1 MEKITIQFVVII
13 ACFVGGSSTNLWA
26 QNDWENSTIFE
37 INKEPGRAEF
47 IPLQTEGKLTD
58 FSKDASPFVKSL
70 NGSWSFRWSDKPADR
85 PMDFF
90 RTDYDLT
97 NWDELPVPS
106 NWQMHGYGIPI
117 YTNTV
122 YPFKVNPPYIQHD
135 NNPVGSYRRNF
146 TIPEDW
152 DNDQNVFLHF
162 DGVKSAFYVWVN
174 GEKVGYSQ
182 GSMTPAEFNI
192 SNYLKEGENS
202 LSVEVYRWSD
212 GSYLEDQ
219 DMWRFSGIYRDVYLF
234 TTPKTA
240 ISDFYVTTDL
250 DDQFRHGDMK
260 IKTKVK
266 NSSGKDLSKLE
277 LQAYLFPK
285 GSWIDE
291 SVATLNEKIDI
302 TGNEEQEIEF
312 SQKIKNPKL
321 WSAESP
327 NLYTLV
333 LELSDS
339 DGEILER
346 ISTAIGF
353 REVEIRGGEF
363 FVNGRSIL
371 FKGVNRHEHDP
382 DCGRAIT
389 RESMMKDILMM
400 KQNNINSVRCSHYPN
415 HPEWYR
421 LCNEYG
427 IYLVDEANVESHG
440 ISYGKDILP
449 GSDPNWTAAVLA
461 RAGRMVLRDRNH
473 PSVVLWS
480 LGNEAGHGDNFF
492 KMSDHIR
499 ELDPTR
505 PIQYRQM
512 NEAADMDSRTYPT
525 PDWIIQRAK
534 EKPDRPFLMN
544 EYAHAMGNSV
554 GNLQEYWDAIE
565 AYPALI
571 GGFIWDWVDQGLRTK
586 TENGIEYFA
595 YGGDFGDK
603 PNDKNFCINGLV
615 SSDRKPN
622 PSLYEVKKVYQNVS
636 VKLINAE
643 NLTVEILNKYNFTN
657 LSDFDCSW
665 QILENGELIEEGK
678 LSDINVEPGMKK
690 QVKIPSAYNLKSGR
704 EYFLTVLFSLKEN
717 TRWAEKG
724 HIVAWDQ
731 FQISSEIP
739 NAQVEINPT
748 AELQLS
754 ESADNYEINGEGF
767 QFQIS
772 KNNGEVRSIKYKG
785 EEVLSA
791 PIVPNFWRV
800 PNDNDRGSKFE
811 QTSACWRRAS
821 ADRKVETVE
830 ANVFG
835 NDSIKISASSRLP
848 VFGTDCFVVYTIYN
862 TGIIQVNCQ
871 MELEDDVPELPR
883 FGMQFQIPDKYSQ
896 MQWYGRGPHETYQ
909 DRKSGAA
916 IGLYSGKID
925 EQSYSYVYPQENGN
939 KTDVRWVSFVDNKG
953 RGIKISGIPT
963 LDVSAWPYSME
974 DLENATHA
982 YQVPNR
988 SFYSVQV
995 DYRQRGVGGNNS
1007 WGQKPLEKYRLL
1019 DKQYSYSFIIEPLSK

>member
-1 MEKITIQFVVII
+1 MKKIRLFVLS
-13 ACFVGGSSTNLWA
+13 ACFLCSQFSNLWA

-47 IPLQTEGKLTD
+47 VPLITEGKITD
-58 FSKDASPFVKSL
+58 FSKGSSPLVKSL
-70 NGSWSFRWSDKPADR
+70 SGTWNFRWSAKPTDR
-85 PMDFF
+85 PVDFY
-90 RTDYDLT
+90 RSDYDLT
-97 NWDELPVPS
+97 NWDEILVPS
-106 NWQMHGYGIPI
+106 NWQLHGYGIPI

-122 YPFKVNPPYIQHD
+122 YPFKSNPPYIQHD

-146 TIPEDW
+146 TIPKNW
-152 DNDQNVFLHF
+152 DKDQNIFLHF

-192 SNYLKEGENS
+192 SKYLKEGENS
-202 LSVEVYRWSD
+202 LAVEVYRWSD

-219 DMWRFSGIYRDVYLF
+219 DMWRFSGIYRDVYLY
-234 TTPKTA
+234 TAPKTA

-250 DDQFRHGDMK
+250 DDRFKHADLK
-260 IKTKVK
+260 IRSKVQ
-266 NSSGKDLSKLE
+266 NSSSKDLAELE
-277 LQAYLFPK
+277 LIAHLFPK
-285 GSWIDE
+285 GSWLDE
-291 SVATLNEKIDI
+291 PVATVKQKINI
-302 TGNEEQEIEF
+302 TRNEEQLVEL
-312 SQKIKNPKL
+312 SQRIKNPKQ
-321 WSAESP
+321 WSAEFP

-333 LELSDS
+333 LELNDS
-339 DGEILER
+339 GGKTLER
-346 ISTAIGF
+346 VSADIGF

-363 FVNGRSIL
+363 FVNGKSIL

-382 DCGRAIT
+382 DRGRAIT
-389 RESMMKDILMM
+389 RESMIKDILMM
-400 KQNNINSVRCSHYPN
+400 KQNNINAVRCSHYPN
-415 HPEWYR
+415 QAEWYR

-461 RAGRMVLRDRNH
+461 RAGRMVMRDRNH

-499 ELDPTR
+499 ELDSTR

-512 NEAADMDSRTYPT
+512 NEAADMDSQTYPT

-544 EYAHAMGNSV
+544 EYAHAMGNSM

-565 AYPALI
+565 EYPALI

-603 PNDKNFCINGLV
+603 PNDNNFCINGLV
-615 SSDRKPN
+615 SPDRKPN
-622 PSLYEVKKVYQNVS
+622 PSLYEVKKVYQNVT
-636 VKLINAE
+636 VKLVSAE
-643 NLTVEILNKYNFTN
+643 NLTVDIFNKYNFTN
-657 LSDFDCSW
+657 LSDFDVNW
-665 QILENGELIEEGK
+665 QILENGEVVENGK
-678 LSDINVEPGMKK
+678 LEYLNINPGMKK
-690 QVKIPSAYNLKSGR
+690 QVRIPSAYSLNLGK
-704 EYFLTVLFSLKEN
+704 EYFLSVLFSLKEN
-717 TRWAEKG
+717 SNWAKKG
-724 HIVAWDQ
+724 HVVAWDQ
-731 FQISSEIP
+731 FQLSAKIP
-739 NAQVEINPT
+739 NSQVEINPD
-748 AELQLS
+748 AVLQLN
-754 ESADNYEINGEGF
+754 ESSDDYEIIGDVF
-767 QFQIS
+767 HFQIS
-772 KNNGEVRSIKYKG
+772 KNKGDVRSIKYDG

-791 PIVPNFWRV
+791 PIVPNFWRI

-821 ADRKVETVE
+821 ADRKVEKVE
-830 ANVFG
+830 AKAFG
-835 NDSIKISASSRLP
+835 NDSIKITVSSRLP
-848 VFGTDCFVVYTIYN
+848 VFGTEYFVVYTIFN
-862 TGIIQVNCQ
+862 NGILQVNCQ
-871 MELEDDVPELPR
+871 MELEDGVPELPR
-883 FGMQFQIPDKYSQ
+883 FGMQFQIPDSYSH
-896 MQWYGRGPHETYQ
+896 MQWYGRGPQETYQ

-916 IGLYSGKID
+916 IGIYSGKVD

-939 KTDVRWVSFVDNKG
+939 KTDVRWVSFVNSEG

-963 LDVSAWPYSME
+963 INVSAWPYSME
-974 DLENATHA
+974 ELENATHA

-995 DYRQRGVGGNNS
+995 DYKQRGVGGNNS
-1007 WGQKPLEKYRLL
+1007 WGQKPLNKYRML
-1019 DKQYSYSFIIEPLSK
+1019 DKQYSYSYRIEPVNR

>member
-1 MEKITIQFVVII
+1 MRKYKIRLLVFITCLFICQF
-13 ACFVGGSSTNLWA
+13 SSVWA

-47 IPLQTEGKLTD
+47 IPLKTEGKLID
-58 FSKDASPFVKSL
+58 FSKEASPFVKSL
-70 NGSWSFRWSDKPADR
+70 NGIWNFRWSAKPADR
-85 PMDFF
+85 PVDFY

-122 YPFKVNPPYIQHD
+122 YPFKANPPYIQHD
-135 NNPVGSYRRNF
+135 NNPVGSYQRIF
-146 TIPEDW
+146 TIPADW
-152 DNDQNVFLHF
+152 DKNQNIFLHF
-162 DGVKSAFYVWVN
+162 DGVKSAFYIWVN

-192 SNYLKEGENS
+192 SEYLKEGEN
-202 LSVEVYRWSD
+202 LLAVEVYRWSD

-234 TTPKTA
+234 TTPKIA

-250 DDQFRHGDMK
+250 DDQFKHVDLK

-266 NSSGKDLSKLE
+266 NTTGKDLSKME
-277 LQAYLFPK
+277 LKAYLFPK
-285 GSWIDE
+285 GSWTDE
-291 SVATLNEKIDI
+291 SVVTLNEKINI
-302 TGNEEQEIEF
+302 AENREQEIEL

-321 WSAESP
+321 WSAEFP
-327 NLYTLV
+327 NLYTLL
-333 LELSDS
+333 LELRDS
-339 DGEILER
+339 DGRTLER
-346 ISTAIGF
+346 VSTDIGF

-363 FVNGRSIL
+363 FVNGKSIL

-382 DCGRAIT
+382 DRGRAIT
-389 RESMMKDILMM
+389 RESMIKDILMM

-415 HPEWYR
+415 QPEWYR

-440 ISYGKDILP
+440 VSYGKDILP
-449 GSDPNWTAAVLA
+449 GNDPNWTAAVLA
-461 RAGRMVLRDRNH
+461 RAGRMVIRDRNH

-499 ELDPTR
+499 DLDPTR

-512 NEAADMDSRTYPT
+512 NEAADMDSQTYPT
-525 PDWIIQRAK
+525 PDWIIQRAT

-544 EYAHAMGNSV
+544 EYAHAMGNSM

-565 AYPALI
+565 EYPALI

-603 PNDKNFCINGLV
+603 PNDNNFCINGLV
-615 SSDRKPN
+615 SPDRNPN
-622 PSLYEVKKVYQNVS
+622 PSLYEVKKVYQYVTTKLVS
-636 VKLINAE
+636 AE
-643 NLTVEILNKYNFTN
+643 NMTVEILNKYNFTN

-665 QILENGELIEEGK
+665 QILENGEVVENGK
-678 LSDINVEPGMKK
+678 LQNLNIEPGMKK
-690 QVKIPSAYNLKSGR
+690 QVKISSAYDLKSGQ
-704 EYFLTVLFSLKEN
+704 EYFFTVLFSLRQN
-717 TRWAEKG
+717 NSWAEAG

-731 FQISSEIP
+731 FQIFEVLP
-739 NAQVEINPT
+739 NTQVKTKPA

-754 ESADNYEINGEGF
+754 ESADNYEISGEGF
-767 QFQIS
+767 QFQLS
-772 KNNGEVRSIKYKG
+772 KNKGEVRSIKYDG
-785 EEVLSA
+785 QEVLST

-800 PNDNDRGSKFE
+800 PNDNDKGSKYQE
-811 QTSACWRRAS
+811 TLACWRRAS
-821 ADRKVETVE
+821 TDRKVETVE
-830 ANVFG
+830 AKAFG
-835 NDSIKISASSRLP
+835 NDSIKISVSSRLP
-848 VFGTDCFVVYTIYN
+848 VFGTEYFVIYTIYN
-862 TGIIQVNCQ
+862 TGILQVNCQ
-871 MELEDDVPELPR
+871 MELEDGVPELPR
-883 FGMQFQIPDKYSQ
+883 FGMQFQIPDSYSQ
-896 MQWYGRGPHETYQ
+896 MQWYGRGPYETYQ
-909 DRKSGAA
+909 DRKSGAG
-916 IGLYSGKID
+916 IGLYSGKVD

-939 KTDVRWVSFVDNKG
+939 KTDVRWVTFVNSEG

-963 LDVSAWPYSME
+963 VNVSAWSYSME
-974 DLENATHA
+974 DLEKATHA
-982 YQVPNR
+982 YQLPNR

-995 DYRQRGVGGNNS
+995 DYKQRGVGGNNS
-1007 WGQKPLEKYRLL
+1007 WGQKPLKKYRML
-1019 DKQYSYSFIIEPLSK
+1019 DKQYSYSYRIEPVNR